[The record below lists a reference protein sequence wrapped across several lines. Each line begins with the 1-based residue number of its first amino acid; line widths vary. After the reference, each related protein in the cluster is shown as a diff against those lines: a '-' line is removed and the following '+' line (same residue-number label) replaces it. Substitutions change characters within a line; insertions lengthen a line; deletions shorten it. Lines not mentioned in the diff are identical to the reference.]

1 MDYAREQNIINMEQK
16 NKGHKKRPQG
26 GNYIRNYNNQSGRGG
41 GGHGNRYNQNHNQLH
56 VNKQ

>member
-26 GNYIRNYNNQSGRGG
+26 GNYRRHYNNQGGRGS
-41 GGHGNRYNQNHNQLH
+41 GGHGNRYN
-56 VNKQ
+56 